1 MIGCKKKIHGEMKAF
16 LPHLQGSSWLCFA
29 ICIAVLILTNS
40 KHCEYMNTLS
50 TFIYDAFTG
59 VILLD
64 FVYSVSLILASDLHN
79 CLWR

>member
-1 MIGCKKKIHGEMKAF
+1 MIGCKKKSIEMKVF
-16 LPHLQGSSWLCFA
+16 LLHLQGSSWLCLA

-40 KHCEYMNTLS
+40 KHCEYINTLS

-64 FVYSVSLILASDLHN
+64 FVILASDLHN